1 MPNQRAPGTVM
12 LSIPMPEALRKDLKK
27 LARDNSQTLTDYVRV
42 SLRKL
47 ARRSLAAK
55 KEGK

>member
-1 MPNQRAPGTVM
+1 M
-12 LSIPMPEALRKDLKK
+12 LSIPVPGALKKDLKK
-27 LARDNSQTLTDYVRV
+27 LARDNGQTLADYVRV

-47 ARRSLAAK
+47 ARRAFAAK